1 MNKNL
6 FIFIF
11 SVILALSSNICF
23 AQVSS
28 RGIVNANPLEVV
40 KNPDSYLNK
49 AIKMNVVF
57 DKFTTLGLD
66 YDKTKRS
73 GEDYIGFLI
82 RRDDVV
88 DHDIPL
94 SEMKLFLK
102 RTYAEKFAELETGD
116 KLEVTGIVF
125 SNALG
130 DPWVDINNIVIKEKI
145 KK

>member
-1 MNKNL
+1 ML
-6 FIFIF
+6 
-11 SVILALSSNICF
+11 ILTNISF
-23 AQVSS
+23 AQTTP
-28 RGIVNANPLEVV
+28 RGIINANPLEVV
-40 KNPDSYLNK
+40 KAPNLYLNK

-66 YDKTKRS
+66 YNRVKHS
-73 GEDYIGFLI
+73 GDDYIGFLI
-82 RRDDVV
+82 QRSDVV
-88 DHDIPL
+88 DHNVPL

-102 RTYAEKFAELETGD
+102 RDYAEKFAELDTGD

-130 DPWVDINNIVIKEKI
+130 DPWVDISNIVIKEKV

>member
-1 MNKNL
+1 MNKKL

-11 SVILALSSNICF
+11 SVILALSNGVCF

-28 RGIVNANPLEVV
+28 KGIMSANPLEVV
-40 KNPDSYLNK
+40 KNPNSYLNK

-66 YDKTKRS
+66 YDKTKHS

-82 RRDDVV
+82 QRSDVI
-88 DHDIPL
+88 DHNVPL

-102 RTYAEKFAELETGD
+102 RSYAEKFAELETGD
-116 KLEVTGIVF
+116 KLEISGIVF

-130 DPWVDINNIVIKEKI
+130 DPWVDINSIVIKEKV